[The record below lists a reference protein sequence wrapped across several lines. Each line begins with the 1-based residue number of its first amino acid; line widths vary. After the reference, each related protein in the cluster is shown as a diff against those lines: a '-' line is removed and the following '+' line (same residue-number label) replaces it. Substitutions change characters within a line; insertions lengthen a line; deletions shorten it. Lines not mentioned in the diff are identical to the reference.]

1 MLGII
6 NFKIF
11 KILKMLGIINET
23 PSHLTVLPLGH
34 DLSRIKDSVLRLNL
48 VSHCQWSISKSIIYV
63 RDRHDRE
70 KYSHDSHDSA
80 EQINKKN

>member
-11 KILKMLGIINET
+11 KILKMLGIINAK

-34 DLSRIKDSVLRLNL
+34 DLSRIKNSLYGCFSFFGDQKVK
-48 VSHCQWSISKSIIYV
+48 I
-63 RDRHDRE
+63 
-70 KYSHDSHDSA
+70 
-80 EQINKKN
+80 